1 MKKTILTAL
10 MLALLLTAGCGAA
23 QTEQSEAT
31 DAQPTATAQ
40 MTAEPTAT
48 AQAQTTAQGDVT
60 LSKAKA
66 GDTLADFDVPL
77 LDGGSA
83 KLSDYRGKAVI
94 LNFWATWCPYCVDE
108 MPAFQQLKKTYGD
121 DLVVLAI
128 DADATEQADAKDF
141 VASSGYDF
149 VFGIDTD
156 GLSNFLA
163 GIPYSAV
170 IGPDGVVAYTVNQS
184 LGDDTYD
191 VFNGYIS
198 TALGK

>member
-1 MKKTILTAL
+1 MKKTILAAL

-23 QTEQSEAT
+23 QTEQPEAT
-31 DAQPTATAQ
+31 DEQPTATAQ

-48 AQAQTTAQGDVT
+48 EEAQTTAQGDVA

-83 KLSDYRGKAVI
+83 KLSDYRGKVVL
-94 LNFWATWCPYCVDE
+94 LNFWATWCGYCVKE
-108 MPAFQQLKKTYGD
+108 MPAFQQLKNTYGD

-141 VASSGYDF
+141 AASSGYDF

-163 GIPYSAV
+163 GIPYSVV
-170 IGPDGVVAYTVNQS
+170 IGPDGAVMYTQS
-184 LGDDTYD
+184 GSKGDDTFD
-191 VFNGYIS
+191 LFSGYIS
-198 TALGK
+198 TALGE